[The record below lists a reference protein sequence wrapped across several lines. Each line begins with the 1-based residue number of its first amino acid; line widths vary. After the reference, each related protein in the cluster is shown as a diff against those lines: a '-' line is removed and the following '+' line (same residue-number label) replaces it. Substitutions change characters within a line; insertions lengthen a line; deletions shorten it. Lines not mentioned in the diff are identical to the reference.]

1 MVGGYVC
8 RSDVDGTSMTDGKM
22 QRRESRGR
30 SASLLS
36 YMPMSCQM
44 ARLSCRLETS
54 VALDQRA
61 RVCLY
66 VCMCVFSGRDDGRGL
81 RLSI

>member
-8 RSDVDGTSMTDGKM
+8 RSDVDGTSMTDGKK

-36 YMPMSCQM
+36 SMPMSCPV
-44 ARLSCRLETS
+44 ARLSSRCET
-54 VALDQRA
+54 
-61 RVCLY
+61 
-66 VCMCVFSGRDDGRGL
+66 CVFSGRDDGRGL